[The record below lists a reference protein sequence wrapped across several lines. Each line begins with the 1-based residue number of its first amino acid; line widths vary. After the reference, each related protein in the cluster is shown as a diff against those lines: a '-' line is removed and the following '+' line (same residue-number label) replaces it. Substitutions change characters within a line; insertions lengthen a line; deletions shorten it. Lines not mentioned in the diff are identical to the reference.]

1 MKKRYRTIIFD
12 DGLVERELSTYLNNN
27 HIKKEDIISI
37 SFSSNYYRDFKHQS
51 PNQILLVYLE
61 EE

>member
-27 HIKKEDIISI
+27 HIKREDIISI
-37 SFSSNYYRDFKHQS
+37 SFSN
-51 PNQILLVYLE
+51 N
-61 EE
+61 

>member
-27 HIKKEDIISI
+27 HIKKENIVSI
-37 SFSSNYYRDFKHQS
+37 SFSSN
-51 PNQILLVYLE
+51 
-61 EE
+61 